1 MSDWS
6 FAQREAAQQLCQLH
20 SFAVKSRQEHG
31 EVEFIITVREYVT
44 PPDPT
49 MKFFAQADKLTN
61 QSVAPFTPSG
71 WGKTMVEAL
80 DLCIRSIGR
89 FPYPG

>member
-1 MSDWS
+1 LSDWV
-6 FAQREAAQQLCQLH
+6 FAQRDAAQQLCQLH
-20 SFAVKSRQEHG
+20 QFGIKSQQATG

-49 MKFFAQADKLTN
+49 MKFFAQADKQTN
-61 QSVAPFTPSG
+61 QSVAAFTPSG

-80 DLCIRSIGR
+80 DLCIRAIGR